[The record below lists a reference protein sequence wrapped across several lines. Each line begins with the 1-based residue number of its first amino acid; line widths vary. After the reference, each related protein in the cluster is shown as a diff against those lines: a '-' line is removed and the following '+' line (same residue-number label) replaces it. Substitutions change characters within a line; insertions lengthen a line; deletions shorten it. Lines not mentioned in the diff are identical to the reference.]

1 MKAEK
6 ITDLI
11 VVLKNHIP
19 DETCDEILEWFELN
33 KHLQTDGRV
42 YSTEGD
48 QDKGAKVDKDF
59 KNAIQTLV
67 PPGASISDKMTE
79 ITMSA
84 FREAGSRY
92 PVPENSMT
100 LNDYCVRVYPKDEGI
115 FKTHVD
121 QHAFGTVGRLFAC
134 IMYLN
139 DVDVGGETEFP
150 DWNIAVKPEKG
161 KVLLF
166 PCNYLFKHKGNVP
179 ISNEKY
185 IATNFIN
192 YYTQNIP
199 LIDEHQRPD

>member
-11 VVLKNHIP
+11 VVLKNYIP
-19 DETCDEILEWFELN
+19 DETCDEILEWFKSN
-33 KHLQTDGRV
+33 THLQTDGSV

-48 QDKGAKVDKDF
+48 QSEVDKDF

-67 PPGASISDKMTE
+67 PPRASISDKMTE
-79 ITMSA
+79 ITASA
-84 FREAGSRY
+84 FEEAGSRY
-92 PVPENSMT
+92 PVPESNIT
-100 LNDYCVRVYPKDEGI
+100 FNDYCVRVYPKGEGI
-115 FKTHVD
+115 FKLHVD
-121 QHAFGTVGRLFAC
+121 QQAFGPVSRLFAC

-139 DVDVGGETEFP
+139 DVEIGGETEFP
-150 DWNIAVKPEKG
+150 EWNIAVKPEKG

-166 PCNYLFKHKGNVP
+166 PCNYLFKHQGNVP

-192 YYTQNIP
+192 FMVEGIP
-199 LIDEHQRPD
+199 LIS